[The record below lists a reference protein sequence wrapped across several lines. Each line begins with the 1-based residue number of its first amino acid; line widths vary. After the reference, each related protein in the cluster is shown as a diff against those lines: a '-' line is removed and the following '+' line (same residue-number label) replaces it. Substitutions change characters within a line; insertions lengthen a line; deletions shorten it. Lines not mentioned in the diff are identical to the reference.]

1 MASFQPFNLGR
12 HQCIGLKLAFA
23 ELRIVVAR
31 VVWAFVFEGTE
42 GKVWDWGELR
52 SFITWEK
59 RGIEVEVGRAEVR

>member
-1 MASFQPFNLGR
+1 M
-12 HQCIGLKLAFA
+12 KLALA